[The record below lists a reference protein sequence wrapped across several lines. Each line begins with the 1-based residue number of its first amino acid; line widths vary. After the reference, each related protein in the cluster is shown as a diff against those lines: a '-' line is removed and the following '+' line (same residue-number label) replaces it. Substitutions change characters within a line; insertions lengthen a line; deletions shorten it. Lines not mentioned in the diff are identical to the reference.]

1 MSNISMTLC
10 NLSIVLMGLALI
22 IYPILMVR
30 FYRYI
35 EGGNKNDRK
44 RTDDEKNRTL

>member
-1 MSNISMTLC
+1 MSNISITLC

-30 FYRYI
+30 FHRYI
-35 EGGNKNDRK
+35 EGENKNDRK
-44 RTDDEKNRTL
+44 RTDDKKNRTL